1 MLNNVTLM
9 GRLVK
14 DPELKTIGSGTS
26 VASFTIACDR
36 EYSGKDGERQT
47 DFFDCTAWRGTAD
60 FISKYFAKGR
70 MIAVTGKLQTRTYEA
85 KDGTNRKITE
95 IVVDTASF
103 CGDKGNAAAPAT
115 SSSKKS
121 FDADPEELPF

>member
-26 VASFTIACDR
+26 VVSFTIACDR
-36 EYSGKDGERQT
+36 EYSGKDGEKQT
-47 DFFDCTAWRGTAD
+47 DFIDCTAWRNTAE
-60 FISKYFAKGR
+60 FISKYFTKGR
-70 MIAVTGKLQTRTYEA
+70 MIALTGKLQARTYEA
-85 KDGTNRKITE
+85 KDGTNRKIME
-95 IVVDTASF
+95 VVVDTVNF
-103 CGDKGNAAAPAT
+103 CGDRGNAAPAA